1 MESIIL
7 DNGIEYLIIDT
18 EVIDGTSY
26 TLFSNIDNNSDIC
39 LRKTEVID
47 GDECYVGLDD
57 DNEIDKVLLHFTK
70 KNIKIDKKFNLI
82 YFFLIL
88 MAYLEIPL

>member
-1 MESIIL
+1 MMESIIL

-47 GDECYVGLDD
+47 GNECYVGLDD

-70 KNIKIDKKFNLI
+70 KNIK
-82 YFFLIL
+82 
-88 MAYLEIPL
+88 

>member
-7 DNGIEYLIIDT
+7 DNGIEYLIID
-18 EVIDGTSY
+18 
-26 TLFSNIDNNSDIC
+26 
-39 LRKTEVID
+39 TEVID

-70 KNIKIDKKFNLI
+70 KNIK
-82 YFFLIL
+82 
-88 MAYLEIPL
+88 

>member
-26 TLFSNIDNNSDIC
+26 TLFSNIGNNSDIC

-47 GDECYVGLDD
+47 GNECYVGLDD

-70 KNIKIDKKFNLI
+70 KNIK
-82 YFFLIL
+82 
-88 MAYLEIPL
+88 